1 MSEEKDYKKENL
13 IFKKDELMIMDKEF
27 IVETLIRLEKTKE
40 YYRLE
45 ARRILDEWGKTIE
58 ELKKINNK

>member
-13 IFKKDELMIMDKEF
+13 LFKKEELMIMDKEF
-27 IVETLIRLEKTKE
+27 IVETLMRLEKTKE

-45 ARRILDEWGKTIE
+45 TRRILDAWGKAME